1 MNAFTAVTA
10 TVYAIALWMFAPE
23 SVWRREVEQAKRN
36 QQNRLNPTPE
46 QIPDTVPTPIQET
59 TPEPIPEP
67 VPTPETITAIVEPIT
82 EIVEPI
88 TEPIPDTQPEPDTIP
103 TPEPETVPETIP
115 ETIPE
120 SILEPKQSKQSIQ
133 TSEGTVYTNWTTTQL
148 RDEAKK
154 RKLNWRPLINGK
166 RTPLK
171 KPDLIALLTT

>member
-1 MNAFTAVTA
+1 MKALIVIAA
-10 TVYAIALWMFAPE
+10 TTYAIALWIFAPE

-36 QQNRLNPTPE
+36 QQNRPTATPE
-46 QIPDTVPTPIQET
+46 HK
-59 TPEPIPEP
+59 PEPMPPTESEPIIEIVSTIPEP
-67 VPTPETITAIVEPIT
+67 EPSA
-82 EIVEPI
+82 
-88 TEPIPDTQPEPDTIP
+88 QTIP
-103 TPEPETVPETIP
+103 TPEPETIP

-120 SILEPKQSKQSIQ
+120 SIPEPKQSKQSIQ

-154 RKLNWRPLINGK
+154 LKLNWRPLVDGK

>member
-1 MNAFTAVTA
+1 MKTLIAITA

-23 SVWRREVEQAKRN
+23 SVWERELATAKRN
-36 QQNRLNPTPE
+36 QCRLTESTPE
-46 QIPDTVPTPIQET
+46 HK
-59 TPEPIPEP
+59 PEPSAQT
-67 VPTPETITAIVEPIT
+67 V
-82 EIVEPI
+82 
-88 TEPIPDTQPEPDTIP
+88 P

-115 ETIPE
+115 ESIP
-120 SILEPKQSKQSIQ
+120 EPKQSKQ

-154 RKLNWRPLINGK
+154 RKLNWRPIINGK

>member
-1 MNAFTAVTA
+1 MNALTAVTA
-10 TVYAIALWMFAPE
+10 TFYAIALWMFAPRSIWE
-23 SVWRREVEQAKRN
+23 RELATAKRN
-36 QQNRLNPTPE
+36 QQNRLNPIPE
-46 QIPDTVPTPIQET
+46 PIPDTVPTPIQET

>member
-1 MNAFTAVTA
+1 MKALIVIAA
-10 TVYAIALWMFAPE
+10 TTYAIALWIFAPR
-23 SVWRREVEQAKRN
+23 SVWDKEVATAKRN
-36 QQNRLNPTPE
+36 RLTEPT
-46 QIPDTVPTPIQET
+46 QEHK
-59 TPEPIPEP
+59 PEPMPPTEPEP
-67 VPTPETITAIVEPIT
+67 EPSAQT
-82 EIVEPI
+82 V
-88 TEPIPDTQPEPDTIP
+88 P

-115 ETIPE
+115 ETISE
-120 SILEPKQSKQSIQ
+120 SIPEPKQSKQSIQ